1 MDNFEESSGSQCPPH
16 IESSDY
22 EMDSVDG
29 VNEKSDSDEHVDEL
43 DNANELEST
52 CFVAANGSKYWTPN
66 CDDKHKPHTNTYFLT
81 LKEAFTFYVDYGR
94 ICGFDV
100 RKSTKKSDARGNRL
114 AKYMLCNRGG
124 NPKKNKS
131 KEVGENVG
139 ERPKKTRRT
148 TSRRC
153 NCKAQIILKPA
164 GPRGFVLMSFVEE
177 HNHPLASGAER
188 MFLRCNRNLSIP
200 YQNFIMDC
208 ARVNIGPTKA
218 HSLAKEQFGSFED
231 VGAIVSDFKNF
242 SRDIKAR
249 IGDHDVDMIL
259 AKFKLKKETSKNSFY
274 YDYKVDKNGHLT
286 GLFWTDAIGQA
297 NFDVFGD
304 IVSFDPT
311 FRTNRYNMV
320 FVPFTGVDNHWK
332 NVMFAA
338 GLLAKEN
345 YKNFKWLINNFKK
358 AMGRAP
364 FCVITDQCPTIKK
377 ALNKWWKQT
386 KHRMCMWH
394 IMNKLSSKVGPSLP
408 ANKKFVEKL
417 KSAVYSDHFT
427 PGEFKERWNDI
438 IVEFKLKS
446 NPWLTEMFNIRD
458 QWIPAYFS
466 DIEMAGLLRTTSR
479 SESSNSF
486 FQQC

>member
-1 MDNFEESSGSQCPPH
+1 MAANFEESSGSQCPPH
-16 IESSDY
+16 IESSDS
-22 EMDSVDG
+22 EMEIVGSE
-29 VNEKSDSDEHVDEL
+29 NSESDEDEDEL
-43 DNANELEST
+43 DNANESEYT

-66 CDDKHKPHTNTYFLT
+66 CDDKYKPQTNKYIPT
-81 LKEAFTFYVDYGR
+81 LEEAFTFYVDYGR

-124 NPKKNKS
+124 NPKKKKS
-131 KEVGENVG
+131 QETCVNVG
-139 ERPKKTRRT
+139 DKPKKTRRT

-188 MFLRCNRNLSIP
+188 MFLRCNRNMSIP

-208 ARVNIGPTKA
+208 ARANIGPTRA

-231 VGAIVSDFKNF
+231 VGATVSDFKNF
-242 SRDIKAR
+242 SRDIKVR

-259 AKFKLKKETSKNSFY
+259 AKLKLKKETSKDTFY

-332 NVMFAA
+332 NVTFAA

-345 YKNFKWLINNFKK
+345 YKNFKWLINSFKK
-358 AMGRAP
+358 AMDRTP
-364 FCVITDQCPTIKK
+364 FCAITDQCPAIKK

-386 KHRMCMWH
+386 KHRLCMWH
-394 IMNKLSSKVGPSLP
+394 IMNKLPSKVGPSQPQTKNL
-408 ANKKFVEKL
+408 
-417 KSAVYSDHFT
+417 
-427 PGEFKERWNDI
+427 
-438 IVEFKLKS
+438 
-446 NPWLTEMFNIRD
+446 
-458 QWIPAYFS
+458 
-466 DIEMAGLLRTTSR
+466 
-479 SESSNSF
+479 
-486 FQQC
+486 